1 MLEEAVR
8 HFLQRKTHVLE
19 ADLLADDVEWS
30 GREAIMGGAQDAQ
43 QHRPVAHPRIEYAQR
58 WRSRVNIGK
67 LQAHPARH
75 DPLLAAGVHE
85 EEIFLPVIEK
95 AAVALGSDCRK
106 ASLRACERST
116 GRRLW
121 CPLDGGRARAK
132 RHGILSPAHSEPR
145 MPAGVKETLTH
156 PSPYWR
162 RSDRVRGAA
171 LAPRRRALS

>member
-1 MLEEAVR
+1 M
-8 HFLQRKTHVLE
+8 
-19 ADLLADDVEWS
+19 EWS
-30 GREAIMGGAQDAQ
+30 GSDHGWRAGRAAAPSRRPPP
-43 QHRPVAHPRIEYAQR
+43 HRICAALAVAGEYC
-58 WRSRVNIGK
+58 
-67 LQAHPARH
+67 QAPGHPARH

-95 AAVALGSDCRK
+95 AEVALGIDCRK

-145 MPAGVKETLTH
+145 MPAEVKQTLPVPSYGRASKSAARLWLQLKETLVQFPQHCTG
-156 PSPYWR
+156 
-162 RSDRVRGAA
+162 DR
-171 LAPRRRALS
+171 